1 MTAAIWAQSRLII
14 SYTVVYRPFYG
25 SWDDEFTS
33 AVQPSVIVLLGPG
46 YGAVPV
52 TQVVPTQGAVSYGNY
67 VLCQPSFTHL
77 QLPMQPITSTMTTS
91 TGFWMDSF
99 PFALWKHGPKR
110 RATDVPSDS
119 EEECNQSR
127 RSTKNPPMPSA
138 STARRLRRKRAAER
152 AKVANASAAPQA
164 WVESRDMDV
173 LLSIKGLKVVYC
185 LMWMYTYIC

>member
-1 MTAAIWAQSRLII
+1 MAAEMTS
-14 SYTVVYRPFYG
+14 SSV
-25 SWDDEFTS
+25 
-33 AVQPSVIVLLGPG
+33 PSNQVIVLLGG

-52 TQVVPTQGAVSYGNY
+52 TQVVPTQGVSYGNY

-91 TGFWMDSF
+91 TTGSTPWVRS
-99 PFALWKHGPKR
+99 PSPCGNTGLPTPR
-110 RATDVPSDS
+110 TDVPSDS

-127 RSTKNPPMPSA
+127 RSMPSA

-164 WVESRDMDV
+164 V
-173 LLSIKGLKVVYC
+173 G
-185 LMWMYTYIC
+185 

>member
-1 MTAAIWAQSRLII
+1 MAAEMTS
-14 SYTVVYRPFYG
+14 SPV
-25 SWDDEFTS
+25 
-33 AVQPSVIVLLGPG
+33 PSNQVIVLLGPG

-77 QLPMQPITSTMTTS
+77 QLPMQPITSMTTS
-91 TGFWMDSF
+91 TGSGWIRSPPCGNMV
-99 PFALWKHGPKR
+99 PTPR
-110 RATDVPSDS
+110 TDVPSDS

-164 WVESRDMDV
+164 WVESRDMDMDV
-173 LLSIKGLKVVYC
+173 FLSIKGLKVVYC
-185 LMWMYTYIC
+185 LMWMYTYMY

>member
-1 MTAAIWAQSRLII
+1 MAAEMTS
-14 SYTVVYRPFYG
+14 SPV
-25 SWDDEFTS
+25 
-33 AVQPSVIVLLGPG
+33 PSNQVIVLLGPG

-91 TGFWMDSF
+91 TGSGWIRSPPCGNMV
-99 PFALWKHGPKR
+99 PTPR
-110 RATDVPSDS
+110 TDVPSDS

-164 WVESRDMDV
+164 WVESRDMDMDV
-173 LLSIKGLKVVYC
+173 FLSIKGLKVVYC
-185 LMWMYTYIC
+185 